1 MEGSIR
7 VTRADRKTLLKL
19 CRSGE
24 NVRTARYAQ
33 VILLRSKGWTW
44 EKIREAS
51 FCSNDLIRAA
61 LKTYE
66 SQGVAGLT
74 KPVTPQVVPLW
85 LVIVI
90 RWITKR
96 TPHDFGYF
104 RTRWTCSV
112 LAELLSWEKGIRVG
126 RETIRRSLHQAGYV
140 WRRPRPVIGPDDPRY
155 KGKLRKIRDLLASLP
170 SDETAVFQDEVD
182 VNLNPKIGSAWMKR
196 GQQDTVETPG
206 NNVKRYIFGSLNW
219 RTGKLIVSS
228 ASLRRNSAEFI
239 RHLDDLRTRMKGW
252 THIHVICDNA
262 SFHDSRA
269 VQKYLKQW
277 SHRLTIHF
285 LPCYAPETNPIER
298 VWWHMHETVTRNH
311 KCQSIEELLDNVYN
325 WFARKKSFD
334 IENKVNYPIAA

>member
-7 VTRADRKTLLKL
+7 VTRADRKILLKH

-61 LKTYE
+61 LKTFE

-74 KPVTPQVVPLW
+74 KSVTPQVVPVW

-126 RETIRRSLHQAGYV
+126 RETIRRALHQAGYV
-140 WRRPRPVIGPDDPRY
+140 WRRPRPVVGPDDPRFE
-155 KGKLRKIRDLLASLP
+155 GKLRKIRDLLTSLP

-206 NNVKRYIFGSLNW
+206 NNVKRYVFGSLHW

-228 ASLRRNSAEFI
+228 VSLRRNSAEFI

-252 THIHVICDNA
+252 SHIHVICDNA
-262 SFHDSRA
+262 SFHDSQA
-269 VQKYLKQW
+269 VRKYLKQW

-311 KCQSIEELLDNVYN
+311 KCKSIEELLDNVYH
-325 WFARKKSFD
+325 WFARKRSFD
-334 IENKVNYPIAA
+334 IENKVNYPIAV